1 MVSIKVFGK
10 TCSRAKNSRIGNTL
24 WKDFENVFENLGV
37 VATPLK
43 CFQMVL

>member
-10 TCSRAKNSRIGNTL
+10 TSSGAKNSRIGNTL
-24 WKDFENVFENLGV
+24 WKDFENVSENLGV
-37 VATPLK
+37 VTNPLK